1 MKLKNIR
8 LDKLNFSSTP
18 VRLRRTE
25 TAMEELKQSIK
36 ATDGPIDPLIVRDM
50 GTDEYIVVAGE
61 TRLKAMMELGYKTT
75 HQVPCLI
82 DSFSDEEALE
92 YGLIEN
98 LVRQKLTPYEE
109 ALVVK
114 RLVDDYGYQQ
124 SDLAKRLGKSK
135 QQINNLLG
143 VFSLINEVKEALHA
157 GKITLG
163 HARVLYALRDNK
175 QKQKNALDEIIAKN
189 LSRTE
194 TETLIKKLL
203 GNNKDWF
210 VKPGTVYISKN
221 SKLSVHPSGDGFQ
234 FNGRFTNKEELLKII
249 KALNNRI
256 KK

>member
-1 MKLKNIR
+1 MQYKKIR

-36 ATDGPIDPLIVRDM
+36 STEGPIDPLIVRDM

-61 TRLKAMMELGYKTT
+61 TRLKAMIELGYKTT
-75 HQVPCLI
+75 FPVPCLV
-82 DSFSDEEALE
+82 DSFSDKEALE

-114 RLVDDYGYQQ
+114 RLVDDYGYRQT
-124 SDLAKRLGKSK
+124 DLANRLGKSR
-135 QQINNLLG
+135 QQITHLLE
-143 VFSLINEVKEALHA
+143 VFSLINEVKEALHS
-157 GKITLG
+157 GKITLA
-163 HARVLYALRDNK
+163 HARALYALRENAAQ
-175 QKQKNALDEIIAKN
+175 QKKALNEIIAKN
-189 LSRTE
+189 LNYTE
-194 TETLIKKLL
+194 TQTLIKKLQ
-203 GNNKDWF
+203 GISKDWF
-210 VKPGTVYISKN
+210 VKPGTTHISKN
-221 SKLSVHPSGDGFQ
+221 SKLNIHPSGQGFN
-234 FNGRFTNKEELLKII
+234 FDGRFTNLEELQKII